1 MGPRARLLRHRESRG
16 CRDPVNAGKLA
27 FMDIRRIGVIGAGTM
42 GNGIAQVFAQSG
54 FEVRLVDAVAPAL
67 DRARG
72 SIEKSLAKFVEK
84 GRMTA
89 ENRDAAIGRLSTG
102 TDVSALVEA
111 DYVVEAIIEDTDAKR
126 DLFGQLDAI
135 TRPDVILSSNTSS
148 ISITLLGAAT
158 KRPDKVLGMHF
169 MNPVPLMTL
178 VELIRGQATSR
189 ESMAIASD
197 LCAALGKTALEAA
210 DYPGFIANRILMPM
224 INEAI
229 YALMEGVGT
238 AEAIDGVMKLGMNHP
253 MGPLTLADFIGLDV
267 CLAILNVLHDGL
279 GDPKYRPCPLLKRMV
294 AAGHLGRK
302 TGQGFYRY

>member
-1 MGPRARLLRHRESRG
+1 MA
-16 CRDPVNAGKLA
+16 
-27 FMDIRRIGVIGAGTM
+27 DIKRVGVIGAGTM

-54 FEVRLVDAVAPAL
+54 FEVRLVDAFAPAL
-67 DRARG
+67 ERAQKT
-72 SIEKSLAKFVEK
+72 IDKSLAKFVEK
-84 GRMTA
+84 GKLKA
-89 ENRDAAIGRLSTG
+89 EDRDAALARLSTG
-102 TDVSALVEA
+102 SDVGALADV
-111 DYVVEAIIEDTDAKR
+111 DYVVEAIIEDAQVKRELFAK
-126 DLFGQLDAI
+126 LDAI

-148 ISITLLGAAT
+148 ISITVLGAAT

-178 VELIRGQATSR
+178 VELIRGQATSP
-189 ESMAIASD
+189 ESMKVAAD
-197 LCAALGKTALEAA
+197 LCATLGKTALEAA

-229 YALMEGVGT
+229 FALMEGVGT
-238 AEAIDGVMKLGMNHP
+238 PEAIDGVMKLGMNHP

-279 GDPKYRPCPLLKRMV
+279 GDPKYRPCPLLRRMV

-302 TGQGFYRY
+302 SGQGFYKY